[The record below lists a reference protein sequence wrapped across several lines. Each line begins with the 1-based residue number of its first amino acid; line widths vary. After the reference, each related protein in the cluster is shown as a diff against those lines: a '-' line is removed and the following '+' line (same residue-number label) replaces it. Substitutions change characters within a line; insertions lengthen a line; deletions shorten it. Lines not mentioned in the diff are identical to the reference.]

1 MKKGGSKNECN
12 RMGKKLKLFK
22 LLKKIE
28 MDFFQKKKEKKMR
41 KMHTKSNANF
51 LKDE

>member
-1 MKKGGSKNECN
+1 MRKGGSKNECN
-12 RMGKKLKLFK
+12 RMGKKLNLFK
-22 LLKKIE
+22 LLKKTE
-28 MDFFQKKKEKKMR
+28 RELKKKKEKKIR